1 MDCHTVHVYV
11 GCGGGFVYSEHA
23 PSYLL
28 ESYTVLLS
36 CGFLN
41 LFEVFYLASA
51 NQLFPSDYCYTVEK
65 YMWKLWV
72 CSASDPPTSPSC
84 PSQQVPGEMCS
95 PSVLERIDCV
105 QVPAITIFT
114 CHFTP
119 SAVTPCAPDVFSPL
133 GCLQAQTWLFSRL
146 HLGFVALLALLI
158 VTHNL
163 VCPDLQLLNGHW
175 CPHSA
180 LPVTKDMQDL
190 AL

>member
-65 YMWKLWV
+65 YM
-72 CSASDPPTSPSC
+72 
-84 PSQQVPGEMCS
+84 
-95 PSVLERIDCV
+95 
-105 QVPAITIFT
+105 
-114 CHFTP
+114 
-119 SAVTPCAPDVFSPL
+119 
-133 GCLQAQTWLFSRL
+133 
-146 HLGFVALLALLI
+146 
-158 VTHNL
+158 
-163 VCPDLQLLNGHW
+163 
-175 CPHSA
+175 
-180 LPVTKDMQDL
+180 
-190 AL
+190 

>member
-1 MDCHTVHVYV
+1 MGCHTVHVYV
-11 GCGGGFVYSEHA
+11 GCGGGFVYGERA

-65 YMWKLWV
+65 YMCKLWV
-72 CSASDPPTSPSC
+72 CTASDPPTSPSC
-84 PSQQVPGEMCS
+84 PLQQVPGEICS
-95 PSVLERIDCV
+95 PSVLERINCG
-105 QVPAITIFT
+105 QVTGITIFC

-119 SAVTPCAPDVFSPL
+119 FAFTLFTPDVFSPL

-146 HLGFVALLALLI
+146 HLGLCPPGSADCDSQPCLSLSSAAQWALVPPTLLSLGPK
-158 VTHNL
+158 T
-163 VCPDLQLLNGHW
+163 CR
-175 CPHSA
+175 
-180 LPVTKDMQDL
+180 T
-190 AL
+190 